1 MVRGDE
7 NPDVY
12 GHEFGH
18 IIQTNNQGWA
28 WKQSR
33 GIWEQFLDSFINIK
47 VYEDRKYNEGAAE
60 LWLQNLGGCTNYDDY
75 GKCIKVK

>member
-1 MVRGDE
+1 MVWGDE
-7 NPDVY
+7 SPDVY

-33 GIWEQFLDSFINIK
+33 GIWELLL
-47 VYEDRKYNEGAAE
+47 E
-60 LWLQNLGGCTNYDDY
+60 LQ
-75 GKCIKVK
+75 CI